1 MKEGGPRET
10 ASDAGG
16 RNIEQ
21 SNGEMIK
28 TLEVGTLT
36 NDVTE
41 TLNHR

>member
-1 MKEGGPRET
+1 MKEGGASEM
-10 ASDAGG
+10 ASDASG

-36 NDVTE
+36 NDVIE